1 MVASLSLLPSP
12 ALDRLLG
19 SSLAK
24 MAPTSKNKQHPTAP
38 PVPPASTAT
47 PSLTARRMSNASANT
62 PPLSLDI
69 SATQSGNVQ
78 LKQSLLPRAADE
90 PALNATCSPLP
101 TTAEGVT
108 PPLTT
113 SGAPRLGRA
122 ATLKGKAGKA
132 GSSKASGR
140 RASEDQGYEGGVER
154 HGQPN
159 DFVDPEDDSDDGSAP
174 QGRPALTTAASGSGG
189 GVKAKDHA
197 TGGSVK
203 PQSASQGRNSPQ
215 QHDEIKAGLPANFPD
230 PESVARSMQRNRN
243 PSMSSGQH
251 PGRLPYGRSKSHLG
265 GQKTRSP
272 SMSSLRSVEATNHP
286 FPTPGVKHQNG
297 FEFEP
302 WKSVEEKRLEEDE
315 RKDKHWKRWGPYV
328 SERQWA
334 TVREDYSA
342 NGDAWTHFPH
352 EHARSR
358 AYRWGEDGIAGI
370 SDNHG
375 RMCFS
380 IAMWN
385 GVDPILKERMFGT
398 TGHQGNHGEDVKE
411 LYWYLDSTPTH
422 SYMKMLYKYPQRP
435 YPYEQLVRESTNR
448 NRDVPEYEITDT
460 DAFDDNRYWDVFV
473 EYAKDEDCAEGISV
487 RITAYNR
494 GPEPATL
501 HLIPQLW
508 FRNTWSWPKE
518 RPTGADMPHLKQA
531 GEGVIEATEKNLG
544 TYRLYANASPAP
556 IGPRGRKEQHEAVFV
571 DDVVTPELL
580 FCDNDTNFARL
591 YNGNNVAAY
600 PKDAFHDHIIPSH
613 RPALPKEEQDGSTS
627 PPPPPADGEDYDSDA
642 TANGTATPRPE
653 NGENGE
659 PVDTRHF
666 VNPNKEGTKAGAH
679 YTFSDVPGNGGCA
692 VVRLKLTTR
701 TAEEDPAVLDD
712 ESFDTVVEERRMDSD
727 EFYSRFNSGALSD
740 DLRNVMRQAL
750 SGMLWTKQFYMFIQK
765 EWIEGD
771 PGQPPPPPERKNIR
785 NKEWKH
791 MHIEDILSMPDKWEY
806 PFFAI
811 WDSAFHCIP
820 LAMIDPAYAKK
831 QLDIMTREWYM
842 KPDGALPAYE
852 WNFGDVNPPV
862 HAWATFRVFK
872 IERKMHGREDL
883 PFLERVFQKLLLNFT
898 WWVNRKDADGQNVF
912 EGGFLGLDNISPF
925 NRSER
930 LPTGGTMRQ
939 ADGTGWMGF
948 YSLTMLSIALELA
961 KHNPVYE
968 DIASKFFEHFIFIAD
983 AMTFHNGESGE
994 VSLWN
999 DEEGFYFDAITWGPG
1014 DIKQIPVRSLVGLIP
1029 LYATLTLEPSTLKK
1043 FPGFKKRMEWFI
1055 SNRSSISKRNIA
1067 NMSLGGKGDR
1077 RLLAL
1082 ASEDR
1087 LRRILER
1094 MLDENEFL
1102 SEYGIRSLSRDHREH
1117 PWSWNVNGEEFSV
1130 HYWPGDSHSGM
1141 FGGNSNWRGPIWLA
1155 TTFLLI
1161 ESLQRFYQYY
1171 GNNFKVE
1178 CPVGSGDMQHLA
1190 QVAEDIQHRVINLF
1204 ARDREGNR
1212 ACNGGSELLNKDPH
1226 FRDYVPFHEFFH
1238 ADSGKGLGA
1247 SHQTGW
1253 TGLVA
1258 YFIWSVGSTARLP
1271 RTPRTPK
1278 SVAAHYFDDIPA
1290 TPGASETEFSAWES
1304 QSAGELSPDE
1314 L

>member
-1 MVASLSLLPSP
+1 MPAKSKPS
-12 ALDRLLG
+12 
-19 SSLAK
+19 
-24 MAPTSKNKQHPTAP
+24 AP
-38 PVPPASTAT
+38 PIPPSSTT
-47 PSLTARRMSNASANT
+47 TNPSLTQRRMSNATAN
-62 PPLSLDI
+62 PPLQLDLP
-69 SATQSGNVQ
+69 AAAAASGQ
-78 LKQSLLPRAADE
+78 IPLKKDLQPRAADA
-90 PALNATCSPLP
+90 PALNATASPLP
-101 TTAEGVT
+101 INEEGAT
-108 PPLTT
+108 PPISLA
-113 SGAPRLGRA
+113 SAPRRSN
-122 ATLKGKAGKA
+122 TIKR
-132 GSSKASGR
+132 SSAQKEQQQR
-140 RASEDQGYEGGVER
+140 RVSEDQGYEGGVER

-159 DFVDPEDDSDDGSAP
+159 DFVDEGDDSDATPASSASSSSAKPVRPSLTSRNGS
-174 QGRPALTTAASGSGG
+174 SGA
-189 GVKAKDHA
+189 VKAKDHA
-197 TGGSVK
+197 AGGVSVK
-203 PQSASQGRNSPQ
+203 PQQQAPGLNSKTRNSPQ
-215 QHDEIKAGLPANFPD
+215 QHDAIKSSLPPDFPD

-243 PSMSSGQH
+243 PSMSSGPH
-251 PGRLPYGRSKSHLG
+251 MGRLPYGRTKSSLGANGASK
-265 GQKTRSP
+265 QQRSP
-272 SMSSLRSVEATNHP
+272 SMSSLRSVEATSHP

-297 FEFEP
+297 FEFDN

-315 RKDKHWKRWGPYV
+315 RKEKHWKRFGPYL

-380 IAMWN
+380 VAMWN
-385 GVDPILKERMFGT
+385 GEDPILKERMFGT

-448 NRDVPEYEITDT
+448 GRDVGEFEITDT

-473 EYAKDEDCAEGISV
+473 EYAKDEDCAEGISI

-518 RPTGADMPHLKQA
+518 RPTGEDMPSLKQT
-531 GEGVIEATEKNLG
+531 GEGVVQVDHQDMG
-544 TYRLYANASPAP
+544 RYYFYANSSPAP
-556 IGPRGRKEQHEAVFV
+556 IGPRGKKEQHEAVFV
-571 DDVVTPELL
+571 DDTVTPELL
-580 FCDNDTNFARL
+580 FTENDTNFERL
-591 YNGNNVAAY
+591 YGGQNVVPY
-600 PKDAFHDHIIPSH
+600 VKDAFHDHIIPSH
-613 RPALPKEEQDGSTS
+613 RPPVPEKEEG
-627 PPPPPADGEDYDSDA
+627 YDSDA
-642 TANGTATPRPE
+642 TANGSATPRAAG
-653 NGENGE
+653 GE
-659 PVDTRHF
+659 RQF
-666 VNPNKEGTKAGAH
+666 VNPEKRGTKLGAH
-679 YTFSDVPGNGGCA
+679 YTFTDVPGNGGCA

-701 TAEEDPAVLDD
+701 TAEQDQAVLDD
-712 ESFDTVVEERRMDSD
+712 ESFDAVVEERRMDSD

-740 DLRNVMRQAL
+740 DLRNIMRQAL

-765 EWIEGD
+765 QWIEGD
-771 PGQPPPPPERKNIR
+771 PGQPAPPPERKHIR
-785 NKEWKH
+785 NADWKH
-791 MHIEDILSMPDKWEY
+791 LHIEDVISMPDKWEY

-883 PFLERVFQKLLLNFT
+883 QFLERVFQKLLLNFT
-898 WWVNRKDADGQNVF
+898 WWVNRKDQDGQNVF

-948 YSLTMLSIALELA
+948 YCLTMLNIALELA

-968 DIASKFFEHFIFIAD
+968 DIASKFFEHFLFIAD
-983 AMTFHNGESGE
+983 AMTFHNGERDE

-999 DEEGFYFDAITWGPG
+999 DEEGFYFDAITWGPK
-1014 DIKQIPVRSLVGLIP
+1014 DIKQLPVRSLVGLIP

-1055 SNRSSISKRNIA
+1055 QNRSGVSRRNIA

-1102 SEYGIRSLSRDHREH
+1102 SDYGIRSLSRHHKEH
-1117 PWSWNVNGEEFSV
+1117 PWSMDVNGEEFSV

-1171 GNNFKVE
+1171 GNNFKIE
-1178 CPVGSGDMQHLA
+1178 CPTGSGDYMHLA

-1204 ARDREGNR
+1204 ARDHEGVR

-1258 YFIWSVGSTARLP
+1258 YFIW
-1271 RTPRTPK
+1271 
-1278 SVAAHYFDDIPA
+1278 
-1290 TPGASETEFSAWES
+1290 
-1304 QSAGELSPDE
+1304 
-1314 L
+1314 

>member
-1 MVASLSLLPSP
+1 MPPSKAPPPVPQQGAPASLS
-12 ALDRLLG
+12 
-19 SSLAK
+19 
-24 MAPTSKNKQHPTAP
+24 
-38 PVPPASTAT
+38 
-47 PSLTARRMSNASANT
+47 ARRMSNAQTGSGSNT
-62 PPLSLDI
+62 PVPPPQLSLNI
-69 SATQSGNVQ
+69 PAAAAATTTGAGAGGDSHVP
-78 LKQSLLPRAADE
+78 LKQNLAPREASA
-90 PALNATCSPLP
+90 PSLNASVQQPSSS
-101 TTAEGVT
+101 AGAGA
-108 PPLTT
+108 T
-113 SGAPRLGRA
+113 SGARLGRSG
-122 ATLKGKAGKA
+122 TV
-132 GSSKASGR
+132 KASSGGAGR
-140 RASEDQGYEGGVER
+140 RESTDAGYEGEIER
-154 HGQPN
+154 HGQAN
-159 DFVDPEDDSDDGSAP
+159 DFVDADDDSDADQSTNAG
-174 QGRPALTTAASGSGG
+174 GRPQLNKRGSSGN
-189 GVKAKDHA
+189 VRARDHA
-197 TGGSVK
+197 TGA
-203 PQSASQGRNSPQ
+203 SATASSKSPS
-215 QHDEIKAGLPANFPD
+215 LPNIPD
-230 PESVARSMQRNRN
+230 AESFARSMQKNLN
-243 PSMSSGQH
+243 PSTSSHAH
-251 PGRLPYGRSKSHLG
+251 PSHLPYRGNAHKAG
-265 GQKTRSP
+265 QNAQGQKPRSP
-272 SMSSLRSVEATNHP
+272 SMSSLRSVEATSHP
-286 FPTPGVKHQNG
+286 FPTPGIKQAHG
-297 FEFEP
+297 FKFDK
-302 WKSVEEKRLEEDE
+302 WKSVEEQRLDEDE
-315 RKDKHWKRWGPYV
+315 RKEKHWKRWGPYL

-358 AYRWGEDGIAGI
+358 AYRWGEDGIAGLC
-370 SDNHG
+370 DNHG
-375 RMCFS
+375 RLCFS
-380 IAMWN
+380 LAMWN
-385 GVDPILKERMFGT
+385 GVDPILKERLFGV

-448 NRDVPEYEITDT
+448 GRDVGEFEITDT

-473 EYAKDEDCAEGISV
+473 EYAKDEDCAEGISI

-494 GPEPATL
+494 GPETATL

-518 RPTGADMPHLKQA
+518 RPTGADMPSLKQV
-531 GEGVIEATEKNLG
+531 GEGVVQADHKSMG
-544 TYRLYANASPAP
+544 RYYFHANSSPAP
-556 IGPRGRKEQHEAVFV
+556 IGPRGGKEAQETVFV
-571 DDVVTPELL
+571 DDVVNPELL
-580 FCDNDTNFARL
+580 FTDNDTNFERL
-591 YNGNNVAAY
+591 YGGNNAVPY
-600 PKDAFHDHIIPSH
+600 TKDAFHDHIIHSH
-613 RPALPKEEQDGSTS
+613 RPPMPEASSEKQNGANGDG
-627 PPPPPADGEDYDSDA
+627 YDSDS
-642 TANGTATPRPE
+642 TADGASTPRPE
-653 NGENGE
+653 
-659 PVDTRHF
+659 DTRQF
-666 VNPNKEGTKAGAH
+666 VNPEKKGTKVGAH
-679 YTFSDVPGNGGCA
+679 YVFRDVPGNGGCA
-692 VVRLKLTTR
+692 VVRVKLTTKS
-701 TAEEDPAVLDD
+701 AEADPSIQD
-712 ESFDTVVEERRMDSD
+712 EEEFDTVIEERRMDSD

-740 DLRNVMRQAL
+740 DLRNIMRQAL

-765 EWIEGD
+765 EWLEGD
-771 PGQPPPPPERKNIR
+771 PGQPAPPPERKFIR
-785 NKEWKH
+785 NREWKH

-872 IERKMHGREDL
+872 IERKMHDREDL

-898 WWVNRKDADGQNVF
+898 WWVNRKDSAGENVF

-925 NRSER
+925 NRSEK

-948 YSLTMLSIALELA
+948 YSLTMLNIALELA

-968 DIASKFFEHFIFIAD
+968 DIASKFFEHFLFIAD
-983 AMTFHNGESGE
+983 AMTFHDGEANE

-999 DEEGFYFDAITWGPG
+999 DEQGFYFDAIAWAP
-1014 DIKQIPVRSLVGLIP
+1014 DSIQQLPVRSLVGLIP
-1029 LYATLTLEPSTLKK
+1029 LYATLTLEPSTIKR
-1043 FPGFKKRMEWFI
+1043 FPGFRKRMEWFI
-1055 SNRSSISKRNIA
+1055 KNRSSISKRNIA

-1082 ASEDR
+1082 ANEDR

-1102 SEYGIRSLSRDHREH
+1102 SEYGIRSLSRWHREN
-1117 PWSWNVNGEEFSV
+1117 PWSMSVNGEEFSV

-1171 GNNFKVE
+1171 GSGFTIE
-1178 CPVGSGDMQHLA
+1178 CPTGSGDMMNLA
-1190 QVAEDIQHRVINLF
+1190 QVAAEIQHRVINLF
-1204 ARDREGNR
+1204 ARDNEGNR

-1238 ADSGKGLGA
+1238 GDSGKGLGA

-1271 RTPRTPK
+1271 RTPRTPR
-1278 SVAAHYFDDIPA
+1278 SVASEYFHDVM
-1290 TPGASETEFSAWES
+1290 TPGVSETEMSSAFSDVD
-1304 QSAGELSPDE
+1304 SAAEWSPDE

>member
-1 MVASLSLLPSP
+1 
-12 ALDRLLG
+12 
-19 SSLAK
+19 
-24 MAPTSKNKQHPTAP
+24 MAPPSSSSKPVQQSGAP
-38 PVPPASTAT
+38 S
-47 PSLTARRMSNASANT
+47 SFTARKMSNAGQG
-62 PPLSLDI
+62 PLPTLSI
-69 SATQSGNVQ
+69 PTQPATAASSEPAGDVP
-78 LKQSLLPRAADE
+78 LKQTAVPREASA
-90 PALNATCSPLP
+90 PNHNATASPLP
-101 TTAEGVT
+101 AGASPGVT
-108 PPLTT
+108 PPLSTASAT
-113 SGAPRLGRA
+113 RPLGRSG
-122 ATLKGKAGKA
+122 TLKG
-132 GSSKASGR
+132 SSASSR
-140 RASEDQGYEGGVER
+140 QAAKPRDSNISEDQGYEG
-154 HGQPN
+154 
-159 DFVDPEDDSDDGSAP
+159 DFKADDSDEAPGDKSASASSNRRPKLASQGSSGDVKA
-174 QGRPALTTAASGSGG
+174 RDHASGG
-189 GVKAKDHA
+189 AP
-197 TGGSVK
+197 VK
-203 PQSASQGRNSPQ
+203 PQAAVRNSPAA
-215 QHDEIKAGLPANFPD
+215 HEGIRASLPADFPD
-230 PESVARSMQRNRN
+230 AESFARSMQRNRN
-243 PSMSSGQH
+243 PSASAYSH
-251 PGRLPYGRSKSHLG
+251 PGKLPYGRNKNSG
-265 GQKTRSP
+265 GGPPKARSP
-272 SMSSLRSVEATNHP
+272 SMTSQRSVEATSHP
-286 FPTPGVKHQNG
+286 FPTPGLKKQDG
-297 FEFEP
+297 FQFDQ
-302 WKSVEEKRLEEDE
+302 WKSLEEQRLDEDE
-315 RKDKHWKRWGPYV
+315 RKEKHWKRWGPYV

-358 AYRWGEDGIAGI
+358 AYRWGEDGLAGI

-375 RMCFS
+375 RLCLS
-380 IAMWN
+380 VALWN

-448 NRDVPEYEITDT
+448 GRDVEEYEITDT

-473 EYAKDEDCAEGISV
+473 EYAKDEDCAEGVSI

-501 HLIPQLW
+501 HIVPQLW

-518 RPTGADMPHLKQA
+518 RPTGPAMPSLRQV
-531 GEGVIEATEKNLG
+531 GEGVVQADHEKLG
-544 TYRLYANASPAP
+544 RYYFHANSSPAP
-556 IGPRGRKEQHEAVFV
+556 IGPRGKKEQHETVFV

-580 FCDNDTNFARL
+580 FTDNDTNFERL
-591 YNGNNVAAY
+591 YGGKNAVPY
-600 PKDAFHDHIIPSH
+600 VKDAFHDHIIPSH
-613 RPALPKEEQDGSTS
+613 RPPMPEDEGAEATTN
-627 PPPPPADGEDYDSDA
+627 GEGYDSD
-642 TANGTATPRPE
+642 TTQNGTATPRPE
-653 NGENGE
+653 
-659 PVDTRHF
+659 DTRQF
-666 VNPNKEGTKAGAH
+666 VNPNKEGTKCGAH
-679 YTFSDVPGNGGCA
+679 YVFRDVPGNGGCA

-701 TAEEDPAVLDD
+701 TADEDPAILD
-712 ESFDTVVEERRMDSD
+712 EENFDGVVEDRRMDSD

-872 IERKMHGREDL
+872 IERKMHGREDIA
-883 PFLERVFQKLLLNFT
+883 FLERVFQKLLINFT
-898 WWVNRKDADGQNVF
+898 WWVNRKDASGENVF

-925 NRSER
+925 NRSEQ

-948 YSLTMLSIALELA
+948 YALTMLNIALELA
-961 KHNPVYE
+961 KHNSVYE
-968 DIASKFFEHFIFIAD
+968 DIASKFFEHFLFISD

-999 DEEGFYFDAITWGPG
+999 DETGFYFDAITWGP
-1014 DIKQIPVRSLVGLIP
+1014 DSIQQIPVRSLVGLIP
-1029 LYATLTLEPSTLKK
+1029 MYATLTLEPSTIKR
-1043 FPGFKKRMEWFI
+1043 FPGFKKRMDWFLE
-1055 SNRSSISKRNIA
+1055 NRSSISKRNIA
-1067 NMSLGGKGDR
+1067 NMSAGGKGDR

-1082 ASEDR
+1082 ANEDR

-1102 SEYGIRSLSRDHREH
+1102 SEYGIRSLSRHHKEH

-1130 HYWPGDSHSGM
+1130 HFWPGDSHSGM

-1171 GNNFKVE
+1171 GNEFKIE
-1178 CPVGSGDMQHLA
+1178 CPTGSGDMHTLA
-1190 QVAEDIQHRVINLF
+1190 QVAEDIQHRVIHLF
-1204 ARDREGNR
+1204 ARDNEGNR

-1226 FRDYVPFHEFFH
+1226 FRDYVPFHEFFNCET
-1238 ADSGKGLGA
+1238 GKGLGA

-1271 RTPRTPK
+1271 RTPRTPR
-1278 SVAAHYFDDIPA
+1278 SVAAHYFDDVA
-1290 TPGASETEFSAWES
+1290 TPGASEAETSAWDS
-1304 QSAGELSPDE
+1304 DYSAAELDIDE

>member
-1 MVASLSLLPSP
+1 MGSPSQAQAPPQPSLSKKPSISIRRM
-12 ALDRLLG
+12 AG
-19 SSLAK
+19 QSS
-24 MAPTSKNKQHPTAP
+24 HPSSS
-38 PVPPASTAT
+38 ASTPKAE
-47 PSLTARRMSNASANT
+47 TAT

-69 SATQSGNVQ
+69 SAAAAISPADGSVQ
-78 LKQSLLPRAADE
+78 VPLKQSVQPREAGA
-90 PALNATCSPLP
+90 PSLNATASPLP
-101 TTAEGVT
+101 VTQQGVT

-113 SGAPRLGRA
+113 SGAKVNKQQQKQADDAHDR
-122 ATLKGKAGKA
+122 
-132 GSSKASGR
+132 
-140 RASEDQGYEGGVER
+140 GYEGEAETQTDAVGGDE
-154 HGQPN
+154 
-159 DFVDPEDDSDDGSAP
+159 SDDTTGPNSARASRTNSNAGL
-174 QGRPALTTAASGSGG
+174 GRRPTLSKRGESGILGHDYADSQQAAAAASPSL
-189 GVKAKDHA
+189 
-197 TGGSVK
+197 
-203 PQSASQGRNSPQ
+203 ASQRQ
-215 QHDEIKAGLPANFPD
+215 QADTEKEHPLSEHIGH
-230 PESVARSMQRNRN
+230 RNRN
-243 PSMSSGQH
+243 PSSASHTH
-251 PGRLPYGRSKSHLG
+251 PTLPVRPGKNGHG
-265 GQKTRSP
+265 GAKARSP
-272 SMSSLRSVEATNHP
+272 SVTSTRSAEATSHP
-286 FPTPGVKHQNG
+286 FPTPGFKPNNG
-297 FEFEP
+297 FQFDK
-302 WKSVEEKRLEEDE
+302 WKSVEEMRLEEDE
-315 RKDKHWKRWGPYV
+315 RHEKHWKRWGPYL

-352 EHARSR
+352 DHARSR
-358 AYRWGEDGIAGI
+358 AYRWGEDGIAGL
-370 SDNHG
+370 SDNHA
-375 RMCFS
+375 RLCFS
-380 IAMWN
+380 LAMWN
-385 GVDPILKERMFGT
+385 GVDPILKERLFGT

-448 NRDVPEYEITDT
+448 SRDVPEYEITDT

-473 EYAKDEDCAEGISV
+473 EYAKDEDNADGVSIRV
-487 RITAYNR
+487 TAYNR

-501 HLIPQLW
+501 HIIPQLF
-508 FRNTWSWPKE
+508 FRNTWAWSKE
-518 RPTGADMPHLKQA
+518 RPEGKAMPSMEQVADGVVQA
-531 GEGVIEATEKNLG
+531 DHESLG
-544 TYRLYANASPAP
+544 RYYFYANTSPAP
-556 IGPRGRKEQHEAVFV
+556 IGPRRRKDQHETVFV
-571 DDVVTPELL
+571 EDTVTPELL
-580 FCDNDTNFARL
+580 FTDNDTNLSRL
-591 YNGNNVAAY
+591 YGVPNKV
-600 PKDAFHDHIIPSH
+600 PFTKDAFHDHIIPSH
-613 RPALPKEEQDGSTS
+613 RPPMPEPSKGEEEV
-627 PPPPPADGEDYDSDA
+627 DGEAHEDED
-642 TANGTATPRPE
+642 GTATPRDAE
-653 NGENGE
+653 AE
-659 PVDTRHF
+659 DTRQF
-666 VNPNKEGTKAGAH
+666 VNPEKRGTKVGAH

-692 VVRLKLTTR
+692 VVRLKLTPR
-701 TAEEDPAVLDD
+701 SAEEDPSILDE
-712 ESFDTVVEERRMDSD
+712 ESFDMVMEERRMDSD

-785 NKEWKH
+785 NKDWKH
-791 MHIEDILSMPDKWEY
+791 MHVEDILSMPDKWEY

-883 PFLERVFQKLLLNFT
+883 AFLERVFQKLMLNFT
-898 WWVNRKDADGQNVF
+898 WWVNRKDSAGENVF

-930 LPTGGTMRQ
+930 LPAGGTMRQ

-948 YSLTMLSIALELA
+948 YSLTMLNIALELA

-968 DIASKFFEHFIFIAD
+968 DIASKFFEHFLYIAD
-983 AMTFHNGESGE
+983 AMTFHNGEVGE

-999 DEEGFYFDAITWGPG
+999 DEEGFYFDAISWGPETLQQLP
-1014 DIKQIPVRSLVGLIP
+1014 IRSLVGLIP

-1055 SNRSSISKRNIA
+1055 QNRPSIWKRNIA
-1067 NMSLGGKGDR
+1067 NMSVGGKGDR

-1087 LRRILER
+1087 LRRILQR

-1102 SEYGIRSLSRDHREH
+1102 SDYGIRSLSLWHKDH
-1117 PWSWNVNGEEFSV
+1117 PWSTQINGEEFSV
-1130 HYWPGDSHSGM
+1130 HYWPGDSLSGM

-1171 GNNFKVE
+1171 GNSLKVE
-1178 CPVGSGDMQHLA
+1178 CPTGSGDYMHLA
-1190 QVAEDIQHRVINLF
+1190 QVAEEIQHRVINLF
-1204 ARDREGNR
+1204 ARDNEGNR

-1258 YFIWSVGSTARLP
+1258 YFIWNAGSTARLP
-1271 RTPRTPK
+1271 RTPRTPR
-1278 SVAAHYFDDIPA
+1278 SVAAHYFDEVA
-1290 TPGASETEFSAWES
+1290 TPGASEAEMSAWES
-1304 QSAGELSPDE
+1304 RSASEFEQDLDDDE
-1314 L
+1314 VGPEDL

>member
-1 MVASLSLLPSP
+1 MPSSKKHPQPSAPPIPPVTTPSSGSLS
-12 ALDRLLG
+12 
-19 SSLAK
+19 
-24 MAPTSKNKQHPTAP
+24 
-38 PVPPASTAT
+38 
-47 PSLTARRMSNASANT
+47 ARRMSNAT

-69 SATQSGNVQ
+69 PAAAAAAGGVP
-78 LKQSLLPRAADE
+78 LKKSLEPRAPEE

-101 TTAEGVT
+101 TTTSGVT
-108 PPLTT
+108 PPIST
-113 SGAPRLGRA
+113 SGAPRRSNTVRKKQSPA
-122 ATLKGKAGKA
+122 AAP
-132 GSSKASGR
+132 ASGR
-140 RASEDQGYEGGVER
+140 RQSEDQGYEGGVER

-159 DFVDPEDDSDDGSAP
+159 DFIDADDSDEGAAAASA
-174 QGRPALTTAASGSGG
+174 RPAAATRSSGSSG

-197 TGGSVK
+197 PGAGPVR
-203 PQSASQGRNSPQ
+203 PQAPSRNSPL

-251 PGRLPYGRSKSHLG
+251 PGRLPYGRNKSYNNG
-265 GQKTRSP
+265 GPKTRSP
-272 SMSSLRSVEATNHP
+272 SMSSLRSVEATSHP
-286 FPTPGVKHQNG
+286 FPTPGLKHQNG
-297 FEFEP
+297 FTFDS
-302 WKSVEEKRLEEDE
+302 WKSIEEQRLEEDE
-315 RKDKHWKRWGPYV
+315 RKEKHWKRWGPYL

-358 AYRWGEDGIAGI
+358 AYRWGEDGIAGL

-380 IAMWN
+380 LAMWN

-435 YPYEQLVRESTNR
+435 YPYEQLVRESQNR
-448 NRDVPEYEITDT
+448 GRDVGEFEITDT
-460 DAFDDNRYWDVFV
+460 DAFDDDRYWDVFV
-473 EYAKDEDCAEGISV
+473 EYAKDDDCAEGISV

-518 RPTGADMPHLKQA
+518 RPTGEDMPSLRQT
-531 GEGVIEATEKNLG
+531 GEGVIEAKHKNMG
-544 TYRLYANASPAP
+544 TYQLYANASPAP
-556 IGPRGRKEQHEAVFV
+556 IGPRGKKEQHEAVFV
-571 DDVVTPELL
+571 DDVVVPELL
-580 FCDNDTNFARL
+580 FTDNDTNFERL
-591 YNGNNVAAY
+591 YGGQNAV
-600 PKDAFHDHIIPSH
+600 PFVKDAFHDHIIASH
-613 RPALPKEEQDGSTS
+613 RPPLPKEEHEEEESAQDGAAA
-627 PPPPPADGEDYDSDA
+627 PAAAADSEGYDSDA

-653 NGENGE
+653 TAA
-659 PVDTRHF
+659 DTRQF

-679 YTFSDVPGNGGCA
+679 YTFHDVPGNGGCA
-692 VVRLKLTTR
+692 VVRLKLTKR
-701 TAEEDPAVLDD
+701 TADEDPAILDD
-712 ESFDTVVEERRMDSD
+712 ESFDGVVEERRMDSD

-765 EWIEGD
+765 EWLEGD
-771 PGQPPPPPERKNIR
+771 PGQPAPPPERKWIR
-785 NKEWKH
+785 NHEWKH
-791 MHIEDILSMPDKWEY
+791 AHMEDILSMPDKWEY

-811 WDSAFHCIP
+811 WDTAFHCIP
-820 LAMIDPAYAKK
+820 LAMVDPQYAKK

-872 IERKMHGREDL
+872 IERKMHGREDI
-883 PFLERVFQKLLLNFT
+883 PFLERVFQKLLINFT

-925 NRSER
+925 NRSEK
-930 LPTGGTMRQ
+930 LPNGGTMRQ

-968 DIASKFFEHFIFIAD
+968 DIASKFFEHFLFIAD
-983 AMTFHNGESGE
+983 AMTFHNGEQHE

-999 DEEGFYFDAITWGPG
+999 DEEGFYFDAVSWGP
-1014 DIKQIPVRSLVGLIP
+1014 DIQQIPVRSLVGLIP
-1029 LYATLTLEPSTLKK
+1029 LYATLTLEPSTIKK
-1043 FPGFKKRMEWFI
+1043 FPGFKKRMDWFI
-1055 SNRSSISKRNIA
+1055 QNRSSISKRNIA

-1102 SEYGIRSLSRDHREH
+1102 SEYGIRSLSRHHKEH
-1117 PWSWNVNGEEFSV
+1117 PWAINVNGEEFSV

-1171 GNNFKVE
+1171 GNNFKIE
-1178 CPVGSGDMQHLA
+1178 CPRGSGDEMHLA
-1190 QVAEDIQHRVINLF
+1190 QVAEEIQHRVINIF
-1204 ARDREGNR
+1204 ARDCEGNR

-1226 FRDYVPFHEFFH
+1226 FREYVPFHEFFQ
-1238 ADSGKGLGA
+1238 ADTGKGLGA

-1258 YFIWSVGSTARLP
+1258 YMIWSVGSTARLP

-1278 SVAAHYFDDIPA
+1278 SVAAHYFDDVPP
-1290 TPGASETEFSAWES
+1290 TPGVSEGEMSAWES